1 MKTNTT
7 RNRAAESL
15 NLPLG
20 WHVDTYP
27 GGSFTFERYDEHG
40 RIVET
45 RNSRDP
51 HETARE
57 IIIASRPVVEPPAE
71 EINLAAPNQ
80 QARGFILRP
89 STEEQIHAHAMVQ
102 AFGEHGQG

>member
-1 MKTNTT
+1 MKSNTT
-7 RNRAAESL
+7 RNHAAASL
-15 NLPLG
+15 NLPQG

-27 GGSFTFERYDEHG
+27 GGNFTFERYDEHG

-45 RNSRDP
+45 RNTRDP

-57 IIIASRPVVEPPAE
+57 INIAARPLVTPSTE

-80 QARGFILRP
+80 QTRGFILRP
-89 STEEQIHAHAMVQ
+89 SATP
-102 AFGEHGQG
+102 